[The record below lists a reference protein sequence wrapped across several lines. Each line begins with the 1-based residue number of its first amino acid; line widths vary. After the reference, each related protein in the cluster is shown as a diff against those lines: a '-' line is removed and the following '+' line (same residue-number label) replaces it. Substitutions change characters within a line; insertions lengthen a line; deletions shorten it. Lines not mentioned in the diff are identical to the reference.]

1 MKNANNILAAFDI
14 DGTLYD
20 CTNAIVTAFSDAVV
34 EYNLLNG
41 TAYAAPETELVIGS
55 LGMPIYDF
63 YPKIF
68 SFAGPKDMPELSRLS
83 EEKLN
88 DAVSA
93 KKGEIYPLVRE
104 TIDYLHSHGITI
116 AAASNGSKE
125 YVRRVLSAYD
135 LDSFFEQLISIG
147 DDGIVN
153 KNDIL
158 KGYLADNNYS
168 KVYMIG
174 DRDSDRIAARSNRAL
189 FVYCNYGHSGDSE
202 VSEYDYEIHSLSEL
216 KNIIQ

>member
-20 CTNAIVTAFSDAVV
+20 CTNAIVTAFSDAVA

>member
-1 MKNANNILAAFDI
+1 MDNTKKILAAFDI

-20 CTNAIVTAFSDAVV
+20 CTNAIITAFSDAVA

-55 LGMPIYDF
+55 LGMPIYEF
-63 YPKIF
+63 YPRIF
-68 SFAGPKDMPELSRLS
+68 SFAGQKDMPELSRLS

-104 TIDYLHSHGITI
+104 TIDYLHSSGITVV
-116 AAASNGSKE
+116 AASNGSKD
-125 YVRRVLSAYD
+125 YVQRVLSAYE
-135 LDSFFEQLISIG
+135 LDPFFEPLISIG
-147 DDGIVN
+147 DDGIIN

-158 KGYLADNNYS
+158 KGYLADRSYS

-174 DRDSDRIAARSNRAL
+174 DRDSDRIAARANGAQ

-202 VSEYDYEIHSLSEL
+202 VSEFDYEIHSLSEL
-216 KNIIQ
+216 SNIIK

>member
-1 MKNANNILAAFDI
+1 MNTTNQILAAFDI

-20 CTNAIVTAFSDAVV
+20 CTDAIVTAFSDAVT
-34 EYNLLNG
+34 EYNLTNG
-41 TAYAAPETELVIGS
+41 TAYAAPETELVIDS

-68 SFAGPKDMPELSRLS
+68 SFASPDDMPELSRLS

-93 KKGEIYPLVRE
+93 KKGEIYPFVRE
-104 TIDYLHSHGITI
+104 TIGYLHSSGITVV
-116 AAASNGSKE
+116 AASNGSKD
-125 YVRRVLSAYD
+125 YVRRVLSAYE
-135 LDSFFEQLISIG
+135 LDSFFEPLISIG

-158 KGYLADNNYS
+158 KGYLTDRNYS
-168 KVYMIG
+168 KIYMIG
-174 DRDSDRIAARSNRAL
+174 DRDSDRIAARANGAQ
-189 FVYCNYGHSGDSE
+189 FVYCNYGHSDDSE
-202 VSEYDYEIHSLSEL
+202 VSEYDYEIHSLAEL
-216 KNIIQ
+216 KNIIK